1 MTNLSPILS
10 GLQRLLQTLA
20 LFCTPAFHV
29 KQLLT
34 GEDRR
39 TLHLTFTP
47 ADGFSVYATHWVEDE
62 DGPFVDTDSYETPRS
77 LREALDHFRR
87 MGASEAAWQ
96 AAKAGRSGQ
105 FLADNSAVLL
115 MATSYGEKALNLHGY
130 STMQAFL
137 ADFIR
142 LDNQREPE
150 QPRSIIGYSGSHEVA
165 WQAVFDNV
173 PWGPVARRQVHALTG
188 L

>member
-1 MTNLSPILS
+1 MTHLHRILS
-10 GLQRLLQTLA
+10 LLQRLHQVLS

-29 KQLLT
+29 EQLLT

-47 ADGFSVYATHWVEDE
+47 ADGFSVYATHWVQDE
-62 DGPFVDTDSYETPRS
+62 GGPFVDTDNYETPRH
-77 LREALDHFRR
+77 LREALDLFRR
-87 MGASEAAWQ
+87 MGAGEAAWQ

-105 FLADNSAVLL
+105 FLANNSAVLL
-115 MATSYGEKALNLHGY
+115 MNTSYGERALNLHCY

-137 ADFIR
+137 ADFTR
-142 LDNQREPE
+142 LDDQRAPD
-150 QPRSIIGYSGSHEVA
+150 QPRSLIGYSGEHEDA
-165 WQAVFDNV
+165 WQAVFDAL